1 MKIEKLNEHQI
12 SCIIT
17 TQDLINNQIKLS
29 ELALGSA
36 KAKSF
41 FRDIMLKARDDYGF
55 DGLNSPLMIEAM
67 PQPPDMLKLIITK
80 MRPEARGL
88 NGTAELS
95 EDAPKKIEL
104 HFKGADSVLSLFKKA
119 ENEKAP
125 EQNKLKRGEN
135 SASYVYDAIL
145 KALAES
151 SADCEPQTVIE
162 AFRFASI
169 DNIIVAAKAM
179 KNFYDGENSL
189 YRETGQSTY
198 LLVVR
203 CVTET
208 PEEFNKICN
217 MLTEY
222 SIPVHCTASGES
234 YLREHD
240 NEMIAGNALQVLAKF

>member
-1 MKIEKLNEHQI
+1 MKIERINERQI

-17 TQDLINNQIKLS
+17 TQDLINNQLKLS
-29 ELALGSA
+29 ELALGSS

-41 FRDIMLKARDDYGF
+41 FRSIMQKALDDCGF
-55 DGLNSPLMIEAM
+55 DGMNSPLMIEAM
-67 PQPPDMLKLIITK
+67 PQPPDKLKLIITK
-80 MRPEARGL
+80 MKPENRYMDNPEGQD
-88 NGTAELS
+88 
-95 EDAPKKIEL
+95 EDPAKKIEF

-119 ENEKAP
+119 GDEKAP
-125 EQNKLKRGEN
+125 VPNKPRRGEN
-135 SASYVYDAIL
+135 SASYVYDAII
-145 KALAES
+145 KALAEAGS
-151 SADCEPQTVIE
+151 DYDRKTVVE

-179 KNFYDGENSL
+179 KDFYDGENSL

-217 MLTEY
+217 ILTEY

-240 NEMIAGNALQVLAKF
+240 NEMIADNALQVLANF